1 MGEEMIRTDLSNE
14 AYHAHPAISSSDVKA
29 VYLKSLRHWQLAP
42 RKESAAFDLGSAV
55 HALVLEPEK
64 DLVRCGPGDRRGT
77 AWKDAKLAA
86 DLDGYILLPQG
97 EYDLAKNIAH
107 AALVQAPEWMDRP
120 RITEG
125 SVFATDRI
133 TGVEIKCRPDIYIEA
148 DAMVVDLKTCTSAS
162 PRQFSRDV
170 HQYGYAIQAAFYMR
184 VLQNAGH
191 EADRFFFFAIEKD
204 APYAVCIHEIDADYL
219 DTCQQII
226 TQTLLKI
233 RDAQA
238 KGDYTTGWPE
248 VNMISQPG
256 WMTADDP
263 EDF

>member
-1 MGEEMIRTDLSNE
+1 MIRHDMTNE
-14 AYHAHPAISSSDVKA
+14 AYHLDPAISSSDVKT
-29 VYLKSLRHWQLAP
+29 VYLKSLRHWKYEV
-42 RKESAAFDLGSAV
+42 RKGSTAFDLGSAV
-55 HALVLEPEK
+55 HAMVLEPEK
-64 DLVRCGPGDRRGT
+64 ELVRRGPDDRRGDK
-77 AWKDAKLAA
+77 WRDAKLAA
-86 DLDGYILLPQG
+86 DLDGMILLPSS
-97 EYDLAKNIAH
+97 EYNLAETIA
-107 AALVQAPEWMDRP
+107 AAAIAQMPEWMDRP

-125 SVFATDRI
+125 SVFATDRV
-133 TGVEIKCRPDIYIEA
+133 TGVEIKCRPDIYIESEGL
-148 DAMVVDLKTCTSAS
+148 VVDLKTCTSAS
-162 PRQFSRDV
+162 PRSFSRDV

-191 EADRFFFFAIEKD
+191 EADNFFFFAIEKD
-204 APYAVCIHEIDADYL
+204 APYAACIHEIDADYL

-248 VNMISQPG
+248 VNVISQPG